1 MTAILNLYDGTA
13 LTLPVLLAWELDYT
27 AGVPCDAFWLR
38 FHGSADLMP
47 ALHKAVAFTAKQDG
61 NTVFTG
67 VVDEYHLEWG
77 ERGEIIEISG
87 RGMAAKLLDNEARSQ
102 TYGTATTAMILRD
115 HVTRYGVTVADSGN
129 LASVPGFSISSGS
142 SEWSVLYNFAQYYSR
157 VTPRFDRL
165 GRLLLSKFPGTAS
178 RTLDS
183 SLPITGLRY
192 TEKRYGCLSSVLV
205 QSKNQL
211 YSTTV
216 TDSAY
221 LDQGGDARQ
230 VVTMPTNAAYQ
241 AMRYSGQYQLEKSR
255 QERYLLEVT
264 LALPFWGWPGELVQV
279 KLERAGCV
287 GTWRILESLV
297 QLDESGQRTV
307 LTLCA
312 PDALI

>member
-1 MTAILNLYDGTA
+1 MTGILHLYDGTT

-38 FHGSADLMP
+38 FYGSGDLLP
-47 ALHKAVAFTAKQDG
+47 QLHKAVTFTAQEDG
-61 NTVFTG
+61 STIFTG

-77 ERGEIIEISG
+77 ENGALMEISG
-87 RGMAAKLLDNEARSQ
+87 RGMAARLLDNESRSQ
-102 TYGTATTAMILRD
+102 TYDTATTAMILRD
-115 HVTRYGVTVADSGN
+115 HVTCYGITVADSGS
-129 LASVPGFSISSGS
+129 LASVPAFSISSGS

-165 GRLLLSKFPGTAS
+165 GRLLLSKFPDTVA
-178 RTLDS
+178 RTLNS
-183 SLPITGLRY
+183 SLPLTGLCY

-216 TDSAY
+216 TDSTY
-221 LDQGGDARQ
+221 LSQGGNARQ

-241 AMRYSGQYQLEKSR
+241 AMRYSGQYQLEKSQ

-279 KLERAGCV
+279 ELDQAGCS
-287 GTWRILESLV
+287 GTWRILESKVELN
-297 QLDESGQRTV
+297 EGGQGTT